1 MKRHTLALVC
11 LLGLL
16 QPLTAEKQEK
26 VDTPVVTAQAE
37 PSVVVLLKNKT
48 LQLQNIKVG
57 DKIQVLNI
65 LGVRVVEKKAD
76 STIVDIQ
83 LNLTPGYY
91 IVKVGSTVR
100 KISLK

>member
-1 MKRHTLALVC
+1 M
-11 LLGLL
+11 
-16 QPLTAEKQEK
+16 TAQKQDKTE
-26 VDTPVVTAQAE
+26 PVVTTQTE
-37 PSVVVLLKNKT
+37 TGVVVLLKNKT

-57 DKIQVLNI
+57 DKIQVLNV
-65 LGVRVVEKKAD
+65 LGVKVLEKKSD

-83 LNLTPGYY
+83 LNLSPGYY

>member
-1 MKRHTLALVC
+1 MKRHVLALVC
-11 LLGLL
+11 LIGLL
-16 QPLTAEKQEK
+16 QPM
-26 VDTPVVTAQAE
+26 TAQKQDKVE
-37 PSVVVLLKNKT
+37 PVIAAQTETSVVLLLKNKT

-65 LGVRVVEKKAD
+65 LGVRVLEKKAD
-76 STIVDIQ
+76 STTVDIQ
-83 LNLTPGYY
+83 LNLSPGYY

>member
-1 MKRHTLALVC
+1 MKRYTFALVC

-16 QPLTAEKQEK
+16 QPLAAQKQEK
-26 VDTPVVTAQAE
+26 VEAVSTTQTE
-37 PSVVVLLKNKT
+37 STVVVLLKNKT

-57 DKIQVLNI
+57 DNIQVLNI
-65 LGVRVVEKKAD
+65 LGVRVLEKKAD

-83 LNLTPGYY
+83 LNLSPGYY
-91 IVKVGSTVR
+91 IVKVGTTVR

>member
-1 MKRHTLALVC
+1 MKRHTIALIC

-16 QPLTAEKQEK
+16 QPLTAQKQDKTE
-26 VDTPVVTAQAE
+26 PVVTTQAE
-37 PSVVVLLKNKT
+37 TGVVVLLKNKT

-57 DKIQVLNI
+57 DKIQVLNV
-65 LGVRVVEKKAD
+65 LGVKVLEKKSD

-83 LNLTPGYY
+83 LNLSPGYY

>member
-1 MKRHTLALVC
+1 MKRHTIALIC

-16 QPLTAEKQEK
+16 QPLTAQKQDKTE
-26 VDTPVVTAQAE
+26 PVVTTLAE
-37 PSVVVLLKNKT
+37 TGVVVLLKNKT

-57 DKIQVLNI
+57 DKIQVLNV
-65 LGVRVVEKKAD
+65 LGVKVLEKKSD

-83 LNLTPGYY
+83 LNLSPGYY

>member
-1 MKRHTLALVC
+1 
-11 LLGLL
+11 
-16 QPLTAEKQEK
+16 
-26 VDTPVVTAQAE
+26 
-37 PSVVVLLKNKT
+37 LLKNKT

-57 DKIQVLNI
+57 DKIQVLNV
-65 LGVRVVEKKAD
+65 LGVKVLEKKSD

-83 LNLTPGYY
+83 LNLSPGYY

>member
-1 MKRHTLALVC
+1 MKRHTIALIC

-16 QPLTAEKQEK
+16 QPLTAQKQDKTE
-26 VDTPVVTAQAE
+26 PVVTTQTE
-37 PSVVVLLKNKT
+37 TGVVVLLKNKT

-57 DKIQVLNI
+57 DKIQVLNV
-65 LGVRVVEKKAD
+65 LGVKVLEKKSD

-83 LNLTPGYY
+83 LNLSPGYY